1 MRPDLYVLRS
11 IISLINIHSNERSN
25 VEFPLANR
33 PPVEKREEIFV
44 LSRIEEKAV

>member
-1 MRPDLYVLRS
+1 MVLKKPT
-11 IISLINIHSNERSN
+11 LKERSEF
-25 VEFPLANR
+25 EFPGGKTKNR